1 MIFTPN
7 SEKNKR
13 NSKLIQIIKCNK
25 KTELFKYK
33 FYNFRRSFSPMDY
46 ADASMENLYRF
57 FYFTNTSCIL
67 VDNLNISVCL
77 TVSVP
82 V

>member
-1 MIFTPN
+1 M
-7 SEKNKR
+7 
-13 NSKLIQIIKCNK
+13 QQ

-33 FYNFRRSFSPMDY
+33 FYNFRHSFSPMDY

-77 TVSVP
+77 TVCPCIVWPKAVLFVP
-82 V
+82 